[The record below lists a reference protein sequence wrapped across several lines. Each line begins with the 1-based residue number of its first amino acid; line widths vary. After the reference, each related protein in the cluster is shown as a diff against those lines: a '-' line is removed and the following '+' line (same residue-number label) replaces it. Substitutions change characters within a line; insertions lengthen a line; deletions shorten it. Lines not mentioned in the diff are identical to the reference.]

1 MFDGALS
8 GRIALNCGRLE
19 LITTESE
26 SLPLNAVAARTMAVV
41 GRATIRCN
49 LVNYSNRISPG
60 SVGGRPLSVLNHTGS
75 RRACTQVGCEVR
87 QVLKCRPPVP

>member
-26 SLPLNAVAARTMAVV
+26 SLPLSAVAARTMAVV
-41 GRATIRCN
+41 GRATIRRN

-60 SVGGRPLSVLNHTGS
+60 SVGGRPLNHTGG
-75 RRACTQVGCEVR
+75 RRARTRVGCEVR
-87 QVLKCRPPVP
+87 QVLKRRPPVP